1 MKKNKTKKQKFN
13 INIGFRRKFRR
24 NKHSGRMDSLERKIR
39 TISHDFSTG
48 LILKKISWKRIG
60 LALLVTAIIVENII
74 IMNKILHTQKKVD
87 TKNELV
93 QQTSEISENTTATTK
108 QEKKIPSKSVVL
120 TFVGDIMCHNRQLQ
134 DAYDYTDGTYNFSK
148 TFGDVKP
155 YLKKADLTIGNLETV
170 FGGSEL
176 GYTGYPM
183 FNTPDSLAK
192 TLKNVGFDVLTT
204 SNNHAFDQGE
214 HGVSRTIN
222 VLDEAKISH
231 VGSYKTEKEKD
242 KILVKGVNGWRIAF
256 VSFTYG
262 VNVNVPEAKKH
273 FNYLTE
279 KEIKSQMKKAR
290 AKKADCIVVLPHWG
304 EEYSTSVSE
313 KQRDLAE
320 LLIKEGADIIIGSH
334 PHVLQ
339 QMKTK
344 HTEDKN
350 GKKKT
355 VFIAYSMGNFSSNQ
369 VREYTLDEAI
379 VTLKLKM
386 TESGLVI
393 EEANSRPVYMVKPGY
408 FSSMNHY
415 QLIDIYSY
423 KHEYENDSTG
433 KNQYLYNTLL
443 KVEEDVDRILKG
455 K

>member
-1 MKKNKTKKQKFN
+1 MKKQKFN
-13 INIGFRRKFRR
+13 INIGFRRKFRKTKR
-24 NKHSGRMDSLERKIR
+24 SGKIDSLKRKIR
-39 TISHDFSTG
+39 TIYHDLSTG
-48 LILKKISWKRIG
+48 MIIKKISWKHIALTI
-60 LALLVTAIIVENII
+60 LAIAIIAENII
-74 IMNKILHTQKKVD
+74 VINKVVHTQKKIE
-87 TKNELV
+87 TKNEFIE
-93 QQTSEISENTTATTK
+93 QTSDTTKEATATTK
-108 QEKKIPSKSVVL
+108 QEKEIPSKSVEL
-120 TFVGDIMCHNRQLQ
+120 TFVGDIMCHRRQLE
-134 DAYDYTDGTYNFSK
+134 DAYDYTSGTYDFSK
-148 TFGDVKP
+148 TFEDVKP

-170 FGGSEL
+170 FGGSES
-176 GYTGYPM
+176 GYSGYPM

-204 SNNHAFDQGE
+204 SNNHAYDQGE
-214 HGVSRTIN
+214 HGVSRTIDI
-222 VLDEAKISH
+222 LDEAKISH
-231 VGSYKTEKEKD
+231 VGSYKSEKD
-242 KILVKGVNGWRIAF
+242 KNKILVKRVNGWRIAF

-290 AKKADCIVVLPHWG
+290 AKKTDCIIVLPHWG
-304 EEYSTSVSE
+304 EEYSTAVSE

-344 HTEDKN
+344 ETKDKT

-386 TESGLVI
+386 KESGLVI
-393 EEANSRPVYMVKPGY
+393 EEVNSRPVYMVKPGN
-408 FSSMNHY
+408 FSAMNHY
-415 QLIDIYSY
+415 QLIDVYSY
-423 KHEYENDSTG
+423 KHEYEKDSTG

>member
-1 MKKNKTKKQKFN
+1 MKKNKTEKQK
-13 INIGFRRKFRR
+13 IIIHLGRKFRKNSR
-24 NKHSGRMDSLERKIR
+24 AGKIGFFKRKLR
-39 TISHDFSTG
+39 TINHDISNG
-48 LILKKISWKRIG
+48 AIMRKISWKYA
-60 LALLVTAIIVENII
+60 ALIILVMVIAIESVVIV
-74 IMNKILHTQKKVD
+74 KKVVHTQKRVD
-87 TKNELV
+87 TVKESTE
-93 QQTSEISENTTATTK
+93 QTAKVSIKTTATTAQK
-108 QEKKIPSKSVVL
+108 KKIPSKAVTL
-120 TFVGDIMCHNRQLQ
+120 TFVGDIMCHRRQLE
-134 DAYDYTDGTYNFSK
+134 DAYNYTDGTYDFSK
-148 TFGDVKP
+148 TFEDVKP
-155 YLKKADLTIGNLETV
+155 YLKKSDLTIGNLETV
-170 FGGSEL
+170 FGGSQL

-192 TLKNVGFDVLTT
+192 VLKDVGFDVLTT

-214 HGVSRTIN
+214 QGVSRTIDI
-222 VLDEAKISH
+222 LDKAKISH
-231 VGSYKTEKEKD
+231 VGSYKTEKDKD
-242 KILVKGVNGWRIAF
+242 KILIRNVNGWRIAF

-279 KEIKSQMKKAR
+279 EEIKSQMKKAR
-290 AKKADCIVVLPHWG
+290 EKKTDCIVVLPHWG
-304 EEYSTSVSE
+304 EEYSTGVNE

-344 HTEDKN
+344 ETKDKT

-379 VTLKLKM
+379 VTLKLRMK
-386 TESGLVI
+386 ESGLTI
-393 EEANSRPVYMVKPGY
+393 ENVDSRAVYMVKPGY
-408 FSSMNHY
+408 FSSINHY
-415 QLIDIYSY
+415 QLIDIRSY
-423 KHEYENDSTG
+423 KREYEKDSTG

-443 KVEEDVDRILKG
+443 KVEEDVNRILKG
-455 K
+455 N

>member
-1 MKKNKTKKQKFN
+1 
-13 INIGFRRKFRR
+13 
-24 NKHSGRMDSLERKIR
+24 
-39 TISHDFSTG
+39 
-48 LILKKISWKRIG
+48 
-60 LALLVTAIIVENII
+60 
-74 IMNKILHTQKKVD
+74 
-87 TKNELV
+87 
-93 QQTSEISENTTATTK
+93 
-108 QEKKIPSKSVVL
+108 
-120 TFVGDIMCHNRQLQ
+120 MCHRRQLE
-134 DAYDYTDGTYNFSK
+134 DAYNYTDGTYDFSK
-148 TFGDVKP
+148 TFEDVKP
-155 YLKKADLTIGNLETV
+155 YLEKADLTIGNLETV
-170 FGGSEL
+170 FGGSQL

-192 TLKNVGFDVLTT
+192 VLKDVGFDVLTT

-214 HGVSRTIN
+214 HGVSRTIDI
-222 VLDEAKISH
+222 LDETKISH
-231 VGSYKTEKEKD
+231 VGSYKTEKDKD
-242 KILVKGVNGWRIAF
+242 KILIRNVNGWRIAF

-290 AKKADCIVVLPHWG
+290 EKKTDCIVVLPHWG
-304 EEYSTSVSE
+304 DEYSTVANE

-344 HTEDKN
+344 ETEDKN

-379 VTLKLKM
+379 VTLKLRMK
-386 TESGLVI
+386 ESGLTI
-393 EEANSRPVYMVKPGY
+393 ENVDSRAVYMVKPGY
-408 FSSMNHY
+408 FSSINHY
-415 QLIDIYSY
+415 QLIDVRSY
-423 KHEYENDSTG
+423 KSEYEKDSTG
-433 KNQYLYNTLL
+433 KNQYLYNILV
-443 KVEEDVDRILKG
+443 KVEEDVNRILKG
-455 K
+455 N